1 MSETEQLREVGTSC
15 VFLVIGMLRPL
26 LLQDLKILEED
37 VEKSLAREEA
47 MLTGEHPPSPST
59 PSLDD
64 IQALQRSYKDLKSK
78 YEVNILHFRLA
89 VNTLTNLDRPR
100 LSSSERSLQISR

>member
-1 MSETEQLREVGTSC
+1 
-15 VFLVIGMLRPL
+15 
-26 LLQDLKILEED
+26 
-37 VEKSLAREEA
+37 

-78 YEVNILHFRLA
+78 YEVNTVHFRINLS
-89 VNTLTNLDRPR
+89 VLTTLERLR
-100 LSSSERSLQISR
+100 LSNSGRSLLISR

>member
-1 MSETEQLREVGTSC
+1 MLLSETEQLREVS
-15 VFLVIGMLRPL
+15 LKIHSRPMGL
-26 LLQDLKILEED
+26 ADSFVQDLKALEED

-47 MLTGEHPPSPST
+47 MLSGENPPSPST

-78 YEVNILHFRLA
+78 YEVCAPASFSYQDHKLIDSSRL
-89 VNTLTNLDRPR
+89 R
-100 LSSSERSLQISR
+100 